1 MTKSE
6 TEEENFKV
14 ELALNE
20 RYGQGGRGGGGAAER
35 RKTGWSRKVNAEK
48 TK

>member
-6 TEEENFKV
+6 TEEEDFKV

-20 RYGQGGRGGGGAAER
+20 RYGQGGRGGAAER